1 MAEVVRANVDTHE
14 GHDSDSPAPFHK
26 TAYKEPGIKV
36 FANGEQVIR
45 EGDTTDCGDPAV
57 GNISTV
63 FANGKPLH
71 LKGHATGGHGSF
83 VANKA
88 KTGSPNVFA
97 DNLTEFP
104 INITPEHEAYLR
116 QYSSAQEQNSEPLE
130 YGDGGI
136 PNGDGEFLAN
146 NTSPANGVSGP
157 QQTPAN
163 TSSFKRTSDPRLNF
177 LPHTDPTLE
186 PELENKLI
194 RLARDWGQ
202 TLVITSAYRNPI
214 YNGKLKGSATKSL
227 HMGRPIGSGKAMACD
242 IVMSSYSLSDRIVFI
257 EKAIQNGLRGI
268 GVYNTFIHVDIGT
281 ARCWG
286 SSGSRKS
293 MPSRCPWARPILQKY
308 GYATGPN

>member
-36 FANGEQVIR
+36 FANGEQLIR

-63 FANGKPLH
+63 FAGGKPLH
-71 LKGHATGGHGSF
+71 LKNHATGGHGSF
-83 VANKA
+83 GANKA
-88 KTGSPNVFA
+88 KTGSPDVYA
-97 DNLTEFP
+97 DNLAEFP

-116 QYSSAQEQNSEPLE
+116 QYSSVQEQNSEPLE

-136 PNGDGEFLAN
+136 SNGDGEFLAN

-157 QQTPAN
+157 QQTSAN
-163 TSSFKRTSDPRLNF
+163 TSSFKRTSNPRLNF

-194 RLARDWGQ
+194 RLAKDWGQ
-202 TLVITSAYRNPI
+202 TLVITSAYRDPI
-214 YNGKLKGSATKSL
+214 YNGKLKGAASTSL
-227 HMGRPIGSGKAMACD
+227 HMGMPEGSGRAAACD

-268 GVYNTFIHVDIGT
+268 GVYNTFIHVDIGGKR
-281 ARCWG
+281 AWG
-286 SSGSRKS
+286 SCASRRCLQ
-293 MPSRCPWARPILQKY
+293 SRVPWAVPILNKY
-308 GYATGPN
+308 GYNTSSK

>member
-14 GHDSDSPAPFHK
+14 GHDSNSPAPFHK

-63 FANGKPLH
+63 FAEGKPLH
-71 LKGHATGGHGSF
+71 LKNHATGGHGSF
-83 VANKA
+83 GANKA

-116 QYSSAQEQNSEPLE
+116 QYSSVQEQNSEPLE

-146 NTSPANGVSGP
+146 NTSPANGVAGP
-157 QQTPAN
+157 QQTPSPSE
-163 TSSFKRTSDPRLNF
+163 SSFERVSDPQLNF
-177 LPHTDPTLE
+177 LPHTDSRIRPDLK
-186 PELENKLI
+186 NKLI

-202 TLVITSAYRNPI
+202 TLVITSAYRSPS
-214 YNGKLKGSATKSL
+214 YNASIKGAATNSL
-227 HMGRPIGSGKAMACD
+227 HMRGMACD
-242 IVMSSYSLSDRIVFI
+242 IVMRPYSTSDRIVFI
-257 EKAIQNGLRGI
+257 EKAIQAGLSGI
-268 GVYNTFIHVDIGT
+268 GVYNTFIHVDIGGKR
-281 ARCWG
+281 AWG
-286 SSGSRKS
+286 SCGSRTCLR
-293 MPSRCPWARPILQKY
+293 SRAPWAVPILNQY
-308 GYATGPN
+308 GYATR

>member
-36 FANGEQVIR
+36 FANGEQLIR

-63 FANGKPLH
+63 FAEGKPLH
-71 LKGHATGGHGSF
+71 LKNHATGGHGSF
-83 VANKA
+83 GENKA

-97 DNLTEFP
+97 DGLTEFP

-116 QYSSAQEQNSEPLE
+116 QYSSVQEQNSEPLE

-136 PNGDGEFLAN
+136 SNGDGEFLAN

-157 QQTPAN
+157 QQTPSPSE
-163 TSSFKRTSDPRLNF
+163 SSFERASDPQLNF
-177 LPHTDPTLE
+177 LPHTDPRIRTDLK
-186 PELENKLI
+186 NKLI

-202 TLVITSAYRNPI
+202 TLVITSAYRSPS
-214 YNGKLKGSATKSL
+214 YNASIKGAATKSL
-227 HMGRPIGSGKAMACD
+227 HMRGMACD

-257 EKAIQNGLRGI
+257 EKAIQNGLTGI
-268 GVYNTFIHVDIGT
+268 GVYNTFIHVDIGGKR
-281 ARCWG
+281 AWG
-286 SSGSRKS
+286 SCASRRCLQ
-293 MPSRCPWARPILQKY
+293 SRAPWAVPILKKY
-308 GYATGPN
+308 GYNTSPD

>member
-63 FANGKPLH
+63 FAEGKPLH

-88 KTGSPNVFA
+88 QTGSSDVFA
-97 DNLTEFP
+97 DNLFNVAV
-104 INITPEHEAYLR
+104 NITPEHEAYLR
-116 QYSSAQEQNSEPLE
+116 EGPATRVVASDRLE

-146 NTSPANGVSGP
+146 NTSPVTGETGP
-157 QQTPAN
+157 RQTPSN
-163 TSSFKRTSDPRLNF
+163 TSSFRRTSDPQLNF

-194 RLARDWGQ
+194 SLARDWGQ
-202 TLVITSAYRNPI
+202 TLVITSAYRSPA
-214 YNGKLKGSATKSL
+214 YNAKLEGAADTSF
-227 HMGRPIGSGKAMACD
+227 HVGRPFGSGKAMACD
-242 IVMSSYSLSDRIVFI
+242 IVMSNYSLSDRVVFI
-257 EKAIQNGLRGI
+257 EKAVLNGLRGI
-268 GVYNTFIHVDIGT
+268 GIYNTFIHVDIGPK
-281 ARCWG
+281 RCWASNG
-286 SSGSRKS
+286 TRRS